1 MQDCWRHESSERPE
15 WDEIADVCSAMKS
28 MIEERQRT
36 VELKV
41 VELSAD
47 ETHI

>member
-15 WDEIADVCSAMKS
+15 WDEIVDVCSATKS
-28 MIEERQRT
+28 MVERKKGILR
-36 VELKV
+36 V
-41 VELSAD
+41 VVLNED